1 MGIKDIR
8 REHLAALIGR
18 PDVKTQAAFAERVGL
33 PPSYVSQLQLG
44 RREIGHSVARKIEA
58 AFRLSEG
65 AMDLPLQGVALTS
78 VPLGRV
84 PLALWDLRGRSK
96 AAQSKGSDME
106 KMVFTTRSVG
116 PRAFA
121 LKVRGDAM
129 APRYPDGCTIIVD
142 PDQPVK
148 NGSRVVAQHPKED
161 EATFRVYVEDGGKK
175 YLRALNPAYGPQI
188 PMDGYVLHGVVVQSI
203 TDEE

>member
-1 MGIKDIR
+1 MGIKETR
-8 REHLAALIGR
+8 REHVVALIGR
-18 PDVKTQAAFAERVGL
+18 PDVGTQKAFAERTGFE
-33 PPSYVSQLQLG
+33 PGYVSHLVTG
-44 RREIGHSVARKIEA
+44 HRGIGDKVARKIEV
-58 AFRLSEG
+58 AFKLPEG
-65 AMDLPLQGVALTS
+65 AMDLPLQGIALTA

-106 KMVFTTRSVG
+106 KTVFTTRQVG

-121 LKVRGDAM
+121 LRVRGDGM

-142 PDQPVK
+142 PDEPAK
-148 NGSRVVAQHPKED
+148 NGRRVVAQHPKEE
-161 EATFRVYVEDGGKK
+161 EAVFRVYVEDGGRK
-175 YLRALNPAYGPQI
+175 YLRALNPAFGPQI
-188 PMDGYVLHGVVVQSI
+188 PMEGYVLHGVVVQSI